1 MVLADNSSIIGFIIS
16 FPYFLDIIIILF
28 LFVGASIGYARGFW
42 RGTFNL
48 IISVILL
55 LVSWFVLLDALAI
68 FVNTRLFSLLGVT
81 FKVGN
86 LEATS
91 MEEFVKCLVE
101 MGKNDLPE
109 KYLNPDYISALS
121 LSISKSIAWLI
132 VVISINLLS
141 WILSGILYFLI
152 MRLIIPERLRK
163 IKLRLVGALMG
174 LIQTMVIVFSYMISF
189 SNISPAMES
198 IRKYDEDVGW
208 FNPNIQM
215 VLEAFNPYNSM
226 LAPYVEG
233 LNKVVEGKFAFV
245 IDDIEYKLDNELKEF
260 LDLLSDISKKLQ
272 NQDDSDDT
280 ENEENIEFVVSN
292 YVTLS

>member
-1 MVLADNSSIIGFIIS
+1 MILADNSSIIGFIIS

-48 IISVILL
+48 IVSLILL

-68 FVNTRLFSLLGVT
+68 FVNTRLFSLIGVT

-91 MEEFVKCLVE
+91 IEEFVKCLVE
-101 MGKNDLPE
+101 MGKNYLPE

-152 MRLIIPERLRK
+152 IRLIIPERLRK

-198 IRKYDEDVGW
+198 VKKYEGDVSW

-226 LAPYVEG
+226 LGPYVEG
-233 LNKVVEGKFAFV
+233 LNNIVEGKFMFV
-245 IDDIEYKLDNELKEF
+245 VDETEYKLDTELKEF
-260 LDLLSDISKKLQ
+260 FDLLSEISQKLQ
-272 NQDDSDDT
+272 NPDDSDNLED
-280 ENEENIEFVVSN
+280 EENIEFFVN
-292 YVTLS
+292 DYLMLS